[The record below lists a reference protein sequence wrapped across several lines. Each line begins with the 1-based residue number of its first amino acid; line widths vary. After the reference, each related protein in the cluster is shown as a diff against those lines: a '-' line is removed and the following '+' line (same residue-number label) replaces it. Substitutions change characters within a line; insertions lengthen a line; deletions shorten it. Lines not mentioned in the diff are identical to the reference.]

1 MCPDGTWASLDT
13 PAPGAHTGQQEG
25 WGAGYLLLTP
35 LPLPAPLAPDPVT
48 PPLPSSS
55 PWLLWAGAD
64 LNRLAGSQ
72 ELIILMQCKM
82 ECA

>member
-1 MCPDGTWASLDT
+1 MAPGHSWT

-25 WGAGYLLLTP
+25 WAAG
-35 LPLPAPLAPDPVT
+35 LPAPHPAALAPTLVT
-48 PPLPSSS
+48 LPLPSSS
-55 PWLLWAGAD
+55 PRLLWAGAD